1 MVALS
6 VHVQQGG
13 VGFRVR
19 AVSAFWEVECF
30 VLEIDD
36 MLVGFDGYAESIIFE
51 YFADVFL
58 DFLCLPW
65 RGIGHS

>member
-13 VGFRVR
+13 VGFRVM
-19 AVSAFWEVECF
+19 AVSAFWEVECY
-30 VLEIDD
+30 VQKVDG
-36 MLVGFDGYAESIIFE
+36 MLVGLDGYAESIIFE

-58 DFLCLPW
+58 DFLCLLW
-65 RGIGHS
+65 SGIAHS